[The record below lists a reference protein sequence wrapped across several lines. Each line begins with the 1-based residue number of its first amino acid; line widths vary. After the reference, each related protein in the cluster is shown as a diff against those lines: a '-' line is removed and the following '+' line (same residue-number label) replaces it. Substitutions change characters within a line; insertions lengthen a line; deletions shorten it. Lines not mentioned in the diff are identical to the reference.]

1 MTKHSKRIAA
11 PHFVTAQTAAQNLWS
26 VTLIPLST
34 IEHIGAM
41 AEAEQKP
48 VIPTPE
54 KVLRDLAKNASKVI
68 PQFEEKEPVT
78 GVK

>member
-1 MTKHSKRIAA
+1 
-11 PHFVTAQTAAQNLWS
+11 
-26 VTLIPLST
+26 
-34 IEHIGAM
+34 M
-41 AEAEQKP
+41 AEVESRL

-68 PQFEEKEPVT
+68 PQFEEKEPII